1 MVKNFP
7 EMSLESLTETQK
19 ETMQL
24 MEDVRNLI
32 ERDYESI
39 TIGTVNEICKRLDNT
54 EDPFV
59 ADLWNDPFNGNC
71 TSLGTV
77 GLMRHIVTENAKD
90 EALLDKELADFAN
103 EIHARKS
110 LFRRKAEERIRD
122 LVRPGYQ
129 KDTLF

>member
-1 MVKNFP
+1 
-7 EMSLESLTETQK
+7 MSQESLTETPK

-24 MEDVRNLI
+24 MDDVRNLI
-32 ERDYESI
+32 ERDCDSI
-39 TIGTVNEICKRLDNT
+39 TIGTVNAICKRLDNT

-59 ADLWNDPFNGNC
+59 AGLWNDPFNGNC

-90 EALLDKELADFAN
+90 EALLNKELADFAN
-103 EIHARKS
+103 EIRARKS

-122 LVRPGYQ
+122 LVRPDIRKIRFFKIYI
-129 KDTLF
+129 